1 MRGLV
6 RPRLAGDAVAGLV
19 AVSVSVWLFF
29 VAGDL
34 PRSAL
39 VPIGPGFYPRLVL
52 GATALAG
59 AALVLRAFLVGGGA
73 PAAAPA
79 PNYRLVLVAF
89 VLFGL
94 YVTLLPLLGFRIAT
108 FLFVAAMQSAIE
120 PPQTRRALL
129 VVALVAL
136 GTTGV
141 TYLVFERYL
150 HVLLPRGTWT
160 DF

>member
-1 MRGLV
+1 MRGLAGV
-6 RPRLAGDAVAGLV
+6 RLTGDAVAGLV
-19 AVSVSVWLFF
+19 AVVVSVWLFI

-39 VPIGPGFYPRLVL
+39 VPIGPGYYPRLVL

-59 AALVLRAFLVGGGA
+59 AALVVRAFLVGGVA
-73 PAAAPA
+73 PAAGPA

-94 YVTLLPLLGFRIAT
+94 YITLLPLFGYRIAT
-108 FLFVAAMQSAIE
+108 VLFVAAMQSAID
-120 PPQTRRALL
+120 PPRTRQALL

-136 GTTGV
+136 GTTVV
-141 TYLVFERYL
+141 TYLVFEQYL